1 MTFVTIF
8 ESWGHNSLRWLR
20 SINFDLV
27 GRWDM
32 TWFFS
37 PFFEAKSCYNL
48 WGKLGDQMCIQESST
63 LLLACEDLI
72 CTTLPWA
79 EAPSFYQGALLGYLF
94 QKLVRY
100 IAAFRQFPHKSNNFQ
115 SFFFAMRIVRLVEAY
130 HWCAANICESEVVPF
145 GIESCTIIMLDT
157 GWTCRQVVK

>member
-48 WGKLGDQMCIQESST
+48 WGNLGDQMCIQESST

-72 CTTLPWA
+72 CTTLAWA

-115 SFFFAMRIVRLVEAY
+115 SFFCNED
-130 HWCAANICESEVVPF
+130 CAACGGLSLMCCKHLWVRGGAFWHRE
-145 GIESCTIIMLDT
+145 L
-157 GWTCRQVVK
+157 